1 MITYNEE
8 SQTLEIT
15 EFISWEHCVKQVY
28 QDEYDFR
35 KDDAEVADLP
45 EEFNLPA
52 PDDLTKNEI
61 NSIMMYILDRFEQED
76 YVNERCGGGQ
86 PSVDEDFLQEAVA
99 DWCSDRQDG
108 YL

>member
-8 SQTLEIT
+8 TQTLEIT
-15 EFISWEHCVKQVY
+15 EFISWEHCVRQVY
-28 QDEYDFR
+28 QDEYSFR
-35 KDDAEVADLP
+35 KDDAEVSDLLG
-45 EEFNLPA
+45 EFNLPE
-52 PDDLTKNEI
+52 PDALTETEI
-61 NSIMMYILDRFEQED
+61 SSIMLYILDRFEQAD

-99 DWCSDRQDG
+99 DWCNDYQEG